1 MERIDPRA
9 RSDAYGSRLNRSH
22 SPLLANIVP
31 WASIL
36 IASLLPIFFV
46 ATALP
51 LAPPAGFLMLLGWR
65 MVRPELLP
73 VWAGIPL
80 GLFDDLYN
88 GQPFGF
94 AIFTWSLAMLAV
106 EVIEARLPWRAF
118 WQDWLSAG
126 VLIVAYLTAGW
137 LFSGATPTMTAL
149 AAIVPQMFLSV
160 LLFPIV
166 TRLVARLDVWRLW
179 RWKRL

>member
-22 SPLLANIVP
+22 SPLLANVMP

-36 IASLLPIFFV
+36 IGSLLPIFFV

-51 LAPPAGFLMLLGWR
+51 LAPPVGFLMLLGWR
-65 MVRPELLP
+65 LVRSGLLP

-94 AIFTWSLAMLAV
+94 AILTWSLAMLAL
-106 EVIEARLPWRAF
+106 EVLEARFPWRAF
-118 WQDWLSAG
+118 WQDWMTAAL
-126 VLIVAYLTAGW
+126 LIVLYLGSGW
-137 LFSGATPTMTAL
+137 LLSGATPTWPAL
-149 AAIVPQMFLSV
+149 LAIVPQMIVSI

-166 TRLVARLDVWRLW
+166 TRLVASLDLWRLW